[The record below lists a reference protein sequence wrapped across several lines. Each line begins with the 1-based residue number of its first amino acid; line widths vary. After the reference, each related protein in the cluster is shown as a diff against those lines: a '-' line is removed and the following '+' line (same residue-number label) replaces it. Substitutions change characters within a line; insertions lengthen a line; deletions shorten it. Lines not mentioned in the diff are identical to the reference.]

1 MWISRAEYENLKANI
16 RCLEAR
22 YTEQLK
28 MTNKLI
34 DNSNDQSMEIYELRK
49 QTEQIDIYKQELE
62 EYKQKYAD
70 EVNKRLELIKFYEER
85 NT

>member
-1 MWISRAEYENLKANI
+1 MWISRAEYNRLKSFKQK
-16 RCLEAR
+16 RDEAWLLYDTLKTHFDSLCAELDMHKKEKVR
-22 YTEQLK
+22 LREQC
-28 MTNKLI
+28 
-34 DNSNDQSMEIYELRK
+34 
-49 QTEQIDIYKQELE
+49 E